1 MPDLGHLSSFLSVD
15 GFVSIL
21 PTLRLAK
28 DFGRF
33 KNGGKKHQVEKLP
46 GAFPSAQVRI
56 QGKKGNRRK

>member
-1 MPDLGHLSSFLSVD
+1 MPDVGHLSSFLSVD
-15 GFVSIL
+15 GFVSLL

-28 DFGRF
+28 DFDQF
-33 KNGGKKHQVEKLP
+33 KNGAKKHQVEKLP